1 MVMKKRRG
9 PNYGQRRGERRN
21 QGVGNRVYAFIL
33 QHLRRKG
40 GLGATMKEMK
50 EAFPEVV
57 PAITWY
63 RAMEKAVLLGLVD
76 PRGVT
81 RSRVYFARGY
91 ASDTPINS

>member
-1 MVMKKRRG
+1 
-9 PNYGQRRGERRN
+9 
-21 QGVGNRVYAFIL
+21 
-33 QHLRRKG
+33 
-40 GLGATMKEMK
+40 MKEMK
-50 EAFPEVV
+50 EAFPEVI